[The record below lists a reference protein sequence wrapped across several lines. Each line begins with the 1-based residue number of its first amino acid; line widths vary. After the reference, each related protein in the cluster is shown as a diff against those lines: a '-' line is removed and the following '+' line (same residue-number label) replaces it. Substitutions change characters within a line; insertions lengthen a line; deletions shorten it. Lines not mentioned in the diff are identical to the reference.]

1 VRSGFW
7 SYSNDRIE
15 RQLWLWF
22 LIVVAVNT
30 CFRVVCL
37 DHSSFWYDEIISVQS
52 ASLEFGHIK
61 HVSEWDNNPPFYYYC
76 LNVWISLFGDSEFN
90 VRLLSVVFS
99 AIAGGILFLFCNR
112 FFNKTVAVIASFLY
126 LSSNMLFFYSHEAR
140 AYSLSV
146 LLTLIA
152 SWIFLTMKEKP
163 SYKNSLLLGFVNF
176 LIIYTHYITGLALVV
191 QGICMLFYFERK
203 SKLRFLLSVLLTIA
217 LVLLRFTKKQFML
230 ITGFNSS
237 EHPFWLGKSTFTH
250 LTDVL
255 SQIFF
260 SHMMI
265 IPLLCIIL
273 AGAALVFRFNKTADN
288 LNYVYCFSIG
298 LGSVPALYFLGKV
311 TPVFLDRY
319 LLFTVPFVIILISV
333 PLSYLRYKVISMAL
347 SVVFFVASAFKIN
360 YQTDKG
366 MDYRSAV
373 FFIKAIKNSQDL
385 IIVKTKDIKPLFGYY
400 YDTDFLK
407 MRKQAFPDSEQ
418 VIFCSSWADVNQDVS
433 RYARVIIVDS
443 YQNLNPNEK
452 EFVAKLSEKKRFHAI
467 SNYYR
472 GVRISIYR

>member
-1 VRSGFW
+1 VRSGFL
-7 SYSNDRIE
+7 SYTNDRIE
-15 RQLWLWF
+15 RRLWLWF
-22 LIVVAVNT
+22 LIVVIVNVG
-30 CFRVVCL
+30 FRIIGL
-37 DHSSFWYDEIISVQS
+37 DYSSFWYDEIISVQS

-99 AIAGGILFLFCNR
+99 AVAGGVMFLFCNR
-112 FFNKTVAVIASFLY
+112 FFNKTVAIIASFLY

-152 SWIFLTMKEKP
+152 SWIFLSMKEKP
-163 SYKNSLLLGFVNF
+163 DYKNSLLLGLVNF
-176 LIIYTHYITGLALVV
+176 LIIYTHYITGLALIV
-191 QGICMLFYFERK
+191 QGICMLFYFEKK

-217 LVLLRFTKKQFML
+217 LVLLRFTKKQFLL

-237 EHPFWLGKSTFTH
+237 EHSFWLGKSTFSH

-255 SQIFF
+255 SEIFF
-260 SHMMI
+260 SNSML
-265 IPLLCIIL
+265 IPLLGIIL
-273 AGAALVFRFNKTADN
+273 AGTVLVLRFKKTIVS

-298 LGSVPALYFLGKV
+298 LGSVFVLYFLGKV

-319 LLFTVPFVIILISV
+319 LLFTVPFVIILIAV
-333 PLSYLRYKVISMAL
+333 PLSYLRYKMIPIVV
-347 SVVFFVASAFKIN
+347 SVAFFVVSAFHIN

-373 FFIKAIKNSQDL
+373 LFIKAIKTPQDL
-385 IIVKTKDIKPLFGYY
+385 IIVKTKDVKPLFGYY
-400 YDTDFLK
+400 YDSGFLHR
-407 MRKQAFPDSEQ
+407 RKQALPDSEQ

-433 RYARVIIVDS
+433 RYARVIVVDS
-443 YQNLNPNEK
+443 YQDLNPNET
-452 EFVAKLSEKKRFHAI
+452 EFVTKLSEKKRFRSI

-472 GVRISIYR
+472 GVRISIYK